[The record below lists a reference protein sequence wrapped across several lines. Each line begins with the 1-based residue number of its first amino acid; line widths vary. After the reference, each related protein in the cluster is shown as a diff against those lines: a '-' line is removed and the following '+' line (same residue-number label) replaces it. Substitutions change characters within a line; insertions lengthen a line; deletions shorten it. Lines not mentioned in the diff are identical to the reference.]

1 MDALGLALLI
11 IGFAAIFAAGGI
23 VFGRWAIRRH
33 VAAFHNEVLISLF
46 AAAGI
51 VYAILLGF
59 LVVVVWEAYD
69 DSHRNVAEEAATL
82 VSLYSLTYGMEA
94 NHGAEMRGHIREYTN
109 AVIHDEWPKLG
120 EASDGSAK
128 ARRAIG
134 DIDRQFAK
142 MDAATEAADAHV
154 DTEFLRTKS
163 AIVSDRNQRLLEASD
178 TIPWIMWLGAI
189 GGGVIVMTMSFF
201 IYMERAWPHVLMTS
215 LMGALVGLLLY
226 IMVVLSTPFAGP
238 LAIGPEHFRAALQ
251 VMDDDDKGN

>member
-11 IGFAAIFAAGGI
+11 IGFSTVFAAGGI
-23 VFGRWAIRRH
+23 LLGRWAIRRH

-69 DSHRNVAEEAATL
+69 DSHRNVASEAATL
-82 VSLYSLTYGMEA
+82 VSLYRLTYGMEPQ
-94 NHGAEMRGHIREYTN
+94 HGAEMRGHIREYAN
-109 AVIHDEWPKLG
+109 AVIHDEWPMLG
-120 EASDGSAK
+120 AASDGSAK

-142 MDAATEAADAHV
+142 MDPAVKAADAQV
-154 DTEFLRTKS
+154 DAEFLRTKS
-163 AIVSDRNQRLLEASD
+163 EIVSDRNQRLLEASD

-238 LAIGPEHFRAALQ
+238 LAIGTEHFQAALQ